1 MSGKETVDQIVAK
14 DNYSIS
20 DLSDNATAK
29 EFKTVL
35 TYIAKEANKTQRKL
49 VGLDAE

>member
-1 MSGKETVDQIVAK
+1 MSEKETVDQIIAK
-14 DNYSIS
+14 YNYSIS

-35 TYIAKEANKTQRKL
+35 TYIAKEANKAQRKL
-49 VGLDAE
+49 VDLDVE

>member
-1 MSGKETVDQIVAK
+1 MKEYHLIIITK
-14 DNYSIS
+14 CNSIS

-35 TYIAKEANKTQRKL
+35 TYIAKEANKAQRKL
-49 VGLDAE
+49 VGLDVE